1 MKTNPIEIK
10 FKKVKGEWPG
20 YMGRNGFA
28 NASGL
33 VLSQPFHLNGQD
45 VRALQPING
54 RGDTSESMIFYIPET
69 AIQALLLALRP
80 PPFISIHVEGGVVQG
95 VASDEDGVKVCLI
108 DEDNIKA
115 GDKRPNLNRASSY
128 DFPVNYLPTPR
139 KQ

>member
-1 MKTNPIEIK
+1 MKTNSIEIK

-20 YMGRNGFA
+20 YKGRNGYA

-33 VLSQPFHLNGQD
+33 LLSQPFHLNGQD

-69 AIQALLLALRP
+69 ALQSLLLALRP
-80 PPFISIHVEGGVVQG
+80 PPHIVVHVLGGVVQD

-128 DFPVNYLPTPR
+128 DFPVNYRRTPE
-139 KQ
+139 KP